1 MIMEWISLIGYLAA
15 SLTTLSFLPQAI
27 KVISTRNTQGISLLM
42 YGMFVAGLLLW
53 LIYGVL
59 ISNMAVSL
67 ANLLTLLFALPIL
80 VIKYQNR

>member
-1 MIMEWISLIGYLAA
+1 MEWISLIGYLAA

-59 ISNMAVSL
+59 IGNMAVSL

>member
-1 MIMEWISLIGYLAA
+1 MDFAYRLPSGQPDNALFSAA
-15 SLTTLSFLPQAI
+15 GHQGDLNPQY
-27 KVISTRNTQGISLLM
+27 QGISLLM

-59 ISNMAVSL
+59 ISNMAVSM

>member
-1 MIMEWISLIGYLAA
+1 MEWISLIGYVAA
-15 SLTTLSFLPQAI
+15 CLTTLSFLPQAI

-42 YGMFVAGLLLW
+42 YGMFVLGVLMW

-59 ISNMAVSL
+59 IDNLAVSL

-80 VIKYQNR
+80 IIKYQNR

>member
-1 MIMEWISLIGYLAA
+1 MILEWISLIGYLAA